1 MPHRFNSFLFTLA
14 GVAFVLTVSP
24 VALFG
29 SATRIGFKDADA
41 TMRGNAFAATADTP
55 AAVYYNPAGLTQ
67 LEGQSFSATAYVIQL
82 DTDFSGPAGTAK
94 MKRKDNVIPQFYYA
108 YAPEGKNYAFGL
120 GGYSP
125 FGLSTD
131 WGSSSVLSPLTT
143 KAEQKTYSLAAVGAV
158 QITPTLSIGAGP
170 VLQRSETKLSRM
182 VLVAP
187 ATFREYTFDGDGNA
201 LGFNA
206 GIRWQPS
213 PEHAF
218 GLSYQHHYTIK
229 LDGTAGVA
237 GAVPT
242 QPASTDFVFPE
253 VIIAGYSYRPA
264 PGWNI
269 ELNLD
274 WTNWDRV
281 NSLSIDAPAPLSVS
295 QPFNWKSGFF
305 YDLGVTRTFN
315 NGFSVSGGYTYAE
328 NSIPDSTF
336 TPAIPDSNRHLF
348 ALGGNYR
355 TGGLKLSLTYQFGY
369 SPDRTVSGSPFGL
382 ADGTYRNRTHA
393 IAASVDYKF

>member
-1 MPHRFNSFLFTLA
+1 MPHRFNPSRSPVA
-14 GVAFVLTVSP
+14 VIAFVLMVAP

-29 SATRIGFKDADA
+29 SANRIGFKDADA

-67 LEGQSFSATAYVIQL
+67 LDGQAFSATAYVIQL
-82 DTDFSGPAGTAK
+82 DTDFSGPVGAAK
-94 MKRKDNVIPQFYYA
+94 MKRETNVIPQFYYA

-131 WGSSSVLSPLTT
+131 WGSASVLSPLTT
-143 KAEQKTYSLAAVGAV
+143 KAEQTTYSLAAVGAV

-170 VLQRSETKLSRM
+170 VFQRAETTLSRQ
-182 VLVAP
+182 
-187 ATFREYTFDGDGNA
+187 TGFGEYTFDGDGNA

-206 GIRWQPS
+206 GIRWQPA

-229 LDGTAGVA
+229 LDGTAGIA

-242 QPASTDFVFPE
+242 QSANTDFVFPE

-264 PGWNI
+264 PGWNL
-269 ELNLD
+269 EFNLD

-281 NSLSIDAPAPLSVS
+281 NALSINAPAPLNAA
-295 QPFNWKSGFF
+295 QAFNWQSGFF
-305 YDLGVTRTFN
+305 YDFGVTRTFN
-315 NGFSVSGGYTYAE
+315 NGFSVSAGYTYAE

-336 TPAIPDSNRHLF
+336 TPAIPDSDRHLF

-355 TGGLKLSLTYQFGY
+355 TGGLKLSLAYQFGY
-369 SPDRTVSGSPFGL
+369 SPDRTVSGSPLGL
-382 ADGTYRNRTHA
+382 ADGTYQNSTHA